1 MSNDMGYNQHYIN
14 RIHETLQSSL
24 REYPRTFILNIILR
38 FPDANYES
46 YKADHTVIT
55 RFIESLKSQ
64 IKFTQKRKEKQGK
77 RVHPCNLRYVW
88 AREFGE
94 EKGKKHYHVALMLNN
109 DAWYSAGT
117 YYPVQGHYV
126 HCLGLMIMEAWVR
139 TLNLHVQQDYEK
151 KYYPLIEFVLEG
163 DFNLNT
169 KGEHFAWHYDTIMRR
184 LSYLAKRFSKDNS
197 DGQRNFGCSQS

>member
-1 MSNDMGYNQHYIN
+1 MNNDMGYNQYHIN

-64 IKFTQKRKEKQGK
+64 IKYTQKRKVKQGK

-94 EKGKKHYHVALMLNN
+94 EKWKKHYHVALMLNN
-109 DAWYSAGT
+109 DA
-117 YYPVQGHYV
+117 
-126 HCLGLMIMEAWVR
+126 
-139 TLNLHVQQDYEK
+139 
-151 KYYPLIEFVLEG
+151 
-163 DFNLNT
+163 
-169 KGEHFAWHYDTIMRR
+169 
-184 LSYLAKRFSKDNS
+184 
-197 DGQRNFGCSQS
+197 

>member
-1 MSNDMGYNQHYIN
+1 MSNNLGYNQYHIN
-14 RIHETLQSSL
+14 RIHETLQKSL
-24 REYPRTFILNIILR
+24 HEYPRTFVLNIVLR
-38 FPDANYES
+38 FPDANYEN
-46 YKADHTVIT
+46 YKADHTLIT

-64 IKFTQKRKEKQGK
+64 IKQTQKRKVKQGK
-77 RVHPCNLRYVW
+77 RVHPCNVRYVW

-109 DAWYSAGT
+109 DAYCSAGT
-117 YYPVQGHYV
+117 YYPIQGQYI

-139 TLNLHVQQDYEK
+139 TLNLHAQQEYQK

-163 DFNLNT
+163 DFRLNT
-169 KGEHFAWHYDTIMRR
+169 YEKNFLWDYETIMRR

-197 DGQRNFGCSQS
+197 DEHRNFGCSQS

>member
-1 MSNDMGYNQHYIN
+1 MNNDMGYNQHHIN

-46 YKADHTVIT
+46 YKTDHQLIT

-64 IKFTQKRKEKQGK
+64 IKFTQKRKVKQGT
-77 RVHPCNLRYVW
+77 RVHLSKVRYVW

-109 DAWYSAGT
+109 DAWCSAGT
-117 YYPVQGHYV
+117 YYPIEGQYV

-139 TLNLHVQQDYEK
+139 TLNLHAQQEYQK

-163 DFNLNT
+163 DFRLNT
-169 KGEHFAWHYDTIMRR
+169 YEKNFLWDYETIMRR

-197 DGQRNFGCSQS
+197 DEHRNFGCSQS